1 MAEKKPRTW
10 ERGPA
15 QRVKAPVALRVVE
28 TGAHVKLPAS
38 GETLSIGS
46 GPTSALTLD
55 DRYVSRDHCELLNS
69 SGALVLRDRASRN
82 GTYVNGARV
91 REAALEVGTRVQI
104 GGLTLEVVGEASAG
118 AAGAGERL
126 AGDDPAFRA
135 AVEQARRGARSGAT
149 VLLIGESGTG
159 KELFA
164 HLIHDASSR
173 ADGPFVAVNCGAIS
187 RDLVESELF
196 GHESGAF
203 TGARDRRH
211 GVFEQA
217 HRGTLFLDEIAELP
231 GDQQVRL
238 LRVLETRRVKRVG
251 GESETAVNV
260 RVVAATHKDLRAEP
274 GFRAD
279 LYHRLAA
286 IEVKLPPLRER
297 RSDIPQLARRFLA
310 EIAQEHGGGGETPAV
325 IDEALARR
333 LCDHAWTG
341 NVRELRNA
349 MQRYAVMGAAALED
363 FLAAPPIGV
372 VAAGA
377 TVSQAPAVM
386 AAAGIAAEATVDEAM
401 RDIIAGALAR
411 HGSVRKGAAAVGLA
425 KSTFFDM
432 ARRLGLLRRGGKF

>member
-10 ERGPA
+10 DRNHALPVA
-15 QRVKAPVALRVVE
+15 APVALRVVE
-28 TGAHVKLPAS
+28 TGAHVKLPAN
-38 GETLSIGS
+38 GETLRIGS
-46 GPTSALTLD
+46 SPANALKLD
-55 DRYVSRDHCELLNS
+55 DRYVSREHCELLNS
-69 SGALVLRDRASRN
+69 SGALVLRDRESRN

-91 REAALEVGTRVQI
+91 REASLEVGTRVQI
-104 GGLTLEVVGEASAG
+104 GGHTLEVVGEASAG
-118 AAGAGERL
+118 PESPL

-164 HLIHDASSR
+164 RLIHDTSPR
-173 ADGPFVAVNCGAIS
+173 ADGPFVAVNCGAIN

-196 GHESGAF
+196 GHEGGAF

-217 HRGTLFLDEIAELP
+217 HAGTLFLDEIAELP
-231 GDQQVRL
+231 IDQQAKL

-251 GESETAVNV
+251 GESETVVNV
-260 RVVAATHKDLRAEP
+260 RVVAATHKNLRAEP

-297 RSDIPQLARRFLA
+297 RSDIPQLARRFLV
-310 EIAQEHGGGGETPAV
+310 EIAQEHGEATPSLL
-325 IDEALARR
+325 DEALAQR
-333 LCDHAWTG
+333 LCDHPWTG
-341 NVRELRNA
+341 NVRELKNA
-349 MQRYAVMGAAALED
+349 MHRYAVMGASALED
-363 FLAAPPIGV
+363 FLAAPPIGIV
-372 VAAGA
+372 PPSA
-377 TVSQAPAVM
+377 TASVSAAPARAM
-386 AAAGIAAEATVDEAM
+386 PEATVDEAM
-401 RDIIAGALAR
+401 RDIIAGALTR

-432 ARRLGLLRRGGKF
+432 ARRLGLLRRSR